1 MLSEKQKRVL
11 FGTTIRRRPQYV
23 RVPLQTVNGV
33 HELKSDLQFERIL
46 PAYEVATTP
55 GPAQSFISASIRMRG
70 YGSRVTKRSA
80 RPIAPST
87 VRGFCAVC
95 ALAGFGS

>member
-46 PAYEVATTP
+46 PAYEA
-55 GPAQSFISASIRMRG
+55 A
-70 YGSRVTKRSA
+70 RV
-80 RPIAPST
+80 PD
-87 VRGFCAVC
+87 V
-95 ALAGFGS
+95 

>member
-1 MLSEKQKRVL
+1 MLSEKQKRGQPFTMLSEKQKRVL

-46 PAYEVATTP
+46 PAYEVA
-55 GPAQSFISASIRMRG
+55 
-70 YGSRVTKRSA
+70 RV
-80 RPIAPST
+80 PE
-87 VRGFCAVC
+87 V
-95 ALAGFGS
+95 